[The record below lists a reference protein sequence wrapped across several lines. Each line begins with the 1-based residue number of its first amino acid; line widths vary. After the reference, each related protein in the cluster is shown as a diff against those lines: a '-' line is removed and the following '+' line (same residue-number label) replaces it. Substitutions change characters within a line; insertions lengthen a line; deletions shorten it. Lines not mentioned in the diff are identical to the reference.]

1 MIDPLTQVVSLLQP
15 DLSYSKFVEGAGAW
29 RVPRAEQGRPFF
41 CAMLQ
46 GAIRLEVQGAEPIL
60 VEQGD
65 FVLIPA
71 AYDFTSSS
79 IVTRSPRDF
88 TCIPTETQPNVFRL
102 GDLSAEPDV
111 RMLIGYCAFGS
122 TDAALLVS
130 LLPTL
135 IHARDEG
142 RLTTF
147 IQFAVQEFHSTRPAR
162 SAVLARLM
170 ELLFIEALR
179 SGGPHSPN
187 GILRGLTDDRMAVA
201 IRRIHESPTEPW
213 TVGKLATA
221 CAMSRSAF
229 FDRFRHT
236 VGMSPM
242 EYLLHWRMILAK
254 DLLRLRDGTIAQI
267 ARRVGYGS
275 ASTFSVAFTRHVGL
289 PPSHYAR
296 ASHECRM
303 KNDRQL
309 LWRPAY
315 VAPKTDRQLY
325 LP

>member
-1 MIDPLTQVVSLLQP
+1 MKCGNSTLPMSPVATEIEFAWVGHAPPMRSPQSTPEITPRARTLTFLARPSTIESPQYIRERPELIDPLTQVVSLLQP

-213 TVGKLATA
+213 TVGKLA
-221 CAMSRSAF
+221 
-229 FDRFRHT
+229 
-236 VGMSPM
+236 
-242 EYLLHWRMILAK
+242 
-254 DLLRLRDGTIAQI
+254 
-267 ARRVGYGS
+267 
-275 ASTFSVAFTRHVGL
+275 
-289 PPSHYAR
+289 
-296 ASHECRM
+296 
-303 KNDRQL
+303 
-309 LWRPAY
+309 RPAPCR
-315 VAPKTDRQLY
+315 VPLSSIGFATPLACRRWNISCTGG
-325 LP
+325 

>member
-1 MIDPLTQVVSLLQP
+1 MTDPLAQVVSLLQP

-29 RVPRAEQGRPFF
+29 RVRRAEQGRPFF

-71 AYDFTSSS
+71 AYDFASSS
-79 IVTRSPRDF
+79 IVAASTPDL
-88 TCIPTETQPNVFRL
+88 TCMPTEIRPNVFRI

-122 TDAALLVS
+122 TDAALLVT

-135 IHARDEG
+135 VHARDEG
-142 RLTTF
+142 RLTAL
-147 IQFAVQEFHSTRPAR
+147 IQFAVQEFHGIRPAR
-162 SAVLARLM
+162 DAVLARLM

-179 SGGPHSPN
+179 SGGPQGPS
-187 GILRGLTDDRMAVA
+187 GVLRGLADDRMAMA
-201 IRRIHESPTEPW
+201 IRRIHENPTESW
-213 TVGKLATA
+213 TVANLAKA
-221 CAMSRSAF
+221 SAMSRSAF
-229 FDRFRHT
+229 FDRFRQT

-254 DLLRLRDGTIAQI
+254 DLLRLRDGTVAQI

-275 ASTFSVAFTRHVGL
+275 ASTFSVAFTRHVGV
-289 PPSHYAR
+289 PPSVYAR
-296 ASHECRM
+296 AIPV
-303 KNDRQL
+303 D
-309 LWRPAY
+309 
-315 VAPKTDRQLY
+315 
-325 LP
+325 